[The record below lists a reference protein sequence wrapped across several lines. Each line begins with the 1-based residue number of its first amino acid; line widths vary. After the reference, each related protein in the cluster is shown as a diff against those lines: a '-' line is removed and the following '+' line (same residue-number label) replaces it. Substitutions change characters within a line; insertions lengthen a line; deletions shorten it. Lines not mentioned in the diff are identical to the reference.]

1 MRDPR
6 LAKLADLL
14 VNYSAA
20 VRRGDLV
27 LIRGATSTEPL
38 AMEVYREVLA
48 ARAHP
53 HVRLF
58 PEEAEEV
65 KLKLADDDQLDFV
78 DPLLMHEMERIDVL
92 ISFWGGRNTR
102 HLSNCNPI
110 RQARQNRARA
120 PIMAT
125 LMKRAALPAGKP
137 GRLRWVGTQF
147 PSDAAAQD
155 AEMSLAEFE
164 EFLFR
169 ACLLHKPDPVRAW
182 REAST
187 AQQRLADHLAKA
199 DELRFVHRDGTDIRF
214 GIAGRRWI
222 NCDGR
227 QNIPDGEV
235 FTGPIEDATEGVVQF
250 RYPAVHG
257 GREVN
262 DVRLAFESGRVVDCS
277 AAKGENFLTEMLDQD
292 SGARIA
298 GEVAIGTNYHI
309 RRHIRNTLFDEKIGG
324 TFHLALGASY
334 PESGGHN
341 KSALHWD
348 LVCDLH
354 HGGRIE
360 VDGKTISRDGR
371 FERAGWPRA

>member
-6 LAKLADLL
+6 LTKLAHLL
-14 VNYSAA
+14 VNYSAS
-20 VRRGDLV
+20 VRPGHLV
-27 LIRGATSTEPL
+27 LIRGAVTTEPL
-38 AMEVYREVLA
+38 AMEVYRAVLE

-53 HVRLF
+53 HIRLF
-58 PEEAEEV
+58 PDDADEL

-78 DPLLMHEMERIDVL
+78 DPLLMHEMERIDAL

-102 HLSNCNPI
+102 HLSNCNPV

-125 LMKRAALPAGKP
+125 LMKRSAMPHGSR

-147 PSDAAAQD
+147 PNDAAAQD
-155 AEMSLAEFE
+155 AEMSLSEFE
-164 EFLFR
+164 EFLYR
-169 ACLLHKPDPVRAW
+169 ACLLNKSDPAAAW
-182 REAST
+182 QRVST
-187 AQQRLADHLAKA
+187 AQQRLADYLQKGR
-199 DELRFVHRDGTDIRF
+199 ELRIVHRDGTDIRF

-227 QNIPDGEV
+227 HNIPDGEV
-235 FTGPIEDATEGVVQF
+235 FTGPVEDATEGVVQF
-250 RYPAVHG
+250 RFPAVYG
-257 GREVN
+257 GREVH
-262 DVRLAFESGRVVDCS
+262 DVRLVFERGRVIDAS
-277 AAKGENFLTEMLDQD
+277 AGKGEAFLIEMLDQD
-292 SGARIA
+292 PGARVV

-334 PESGGHN
+334 PESGGRN

-348 LVCDLH
+348 LVCDLQR
-354 HGGRIE
+354 GGRIE

-371 FERAGWPRA
+371 FVKSGWPQP